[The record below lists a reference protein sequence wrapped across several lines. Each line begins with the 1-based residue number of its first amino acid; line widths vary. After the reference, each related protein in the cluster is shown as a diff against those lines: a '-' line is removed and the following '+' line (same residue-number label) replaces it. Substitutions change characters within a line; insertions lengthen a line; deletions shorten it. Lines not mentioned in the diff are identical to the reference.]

1 MLEKV
6 LKRRVTKDFA
16 ETYEVVPSRAGFREF
31 YVLYPKELGDP
42 FIEDFYTLVDRLEK
56 KHILISVYPMS
67 ETRPETKVI
76 FLKNSP
82 IVREVIL

>member
-16 ETYEVVPSRAGFREF
+16 ETYEVVSSKRGFREF
-31 YVLYPKELGDP
+31 YILFPGEELDPLKEDY
-42 FIEDFYTLVDRLEK
+42 FTLTDRLEAQN
-56 KHILISVYPMS
+56 ILFSVYPVPS
-67 ETRPETKVI
+67 DRPEVKAR

-82 IVREVIL
+82 IIREVIL

>member
-16 ETYEVVPSRAGFREF
+16 ETYEVVSSKRGFREF
-31 YVLYPKELGDP
+31 YILCPGEELDPLKEDY
-42 FIEDFYTLVDRLEK
+42 FTLTDRLEAQN
-56 KHILISVYPMS
+56 ILFSVYPVPS
-67 ETRPETKVI
+67 DRPEVKAR

-82 IVREVIL
+82 IIREVIL

>member
-16 ETYEVVPSRAGFREF
+16 ETYEVVPSKSGFREF
-31 YVLYPKELGDP
+31 YILFPGEEDDPLKEDY
-42 FIEDFYTLVDRLEK
+42 FTLTDRLEAQN
-56 KHILISVYPMS
+56 ILFSVYPVPS
-67 ETRPETKVI
+67 DKPEVKAR

-82 IVREVIL
+82 VIREVIL